1 MKTQGKDNGKS
12 IKKFRWVFLPKLL
25 SILGVVY
32 LAFIPTG
39 LLKLEAKY
47 GLTETI
53 IFITILIINSDVI
66 ERLTKF
72 SVSQKGISLELVDR
86 KIERVEVRQGKQ
98 EQDIKL
104 LRFFIANFVGKYELL
119 HLEGLD
125 RGEPYRFDTVPWTF
139 EAELVNLRSRGL
151 INHFEGKGIV
161 EMKKESQGDLK
172 NHFYITDLGKD
183 YLKLRRELVEEL
195 KGCQVV

>member
-1 MKTQGKDNGKS
+1 MKTQVQDNGKS
-12 IKKFRWVFLPKLL
+12 IKKFRWVSLPTLL

-39 LLKLEAKY
+39 LLKPEAKY

-53 IFITILIINSDVI
+53 IFITILIINSKVI
-66 ERLTKF
+66 ERLAKF
-72 SVSQKGISLELVDR
+72 SFSQKGISLELVDR

-119 HLEGLD
+119 HLERLE
-125 RGEPYRFDTVPWTF
+125 RGKPYPFKSVPWTF

-161 EMKKESQGDLK
+161 EMKKDGKGDL
-172 NHFYITDLGKD
+172 NDHFEITDLGRE

-195 KGCQVV
+195 KGVSSR